1 MTWDEVDLYQM
12 DLIYNRMSHLL
23 TDLLYFDVDKD
34 TLKIVFQQYS
44 KNQGISSQRISL
56 LLQKIENFGE
66 ENIHEWEIT
75 ESTNQDNLSNKDWDA
90 KIMRIGMGKWLT
102 SIEKIGTSIIGGVKG
117 MVTKD
122 EQIEEEN
129 KLAEEGKQE
138 EAKATSDKDA
148 AEEKSEHQTESTA
161 GMSALDAE
169 DEVNFNPE
177 MEFDKL
183 EDIEKKEVHSDSSAE
198 KKLESDSEAV

>member
-1 MTWDEVDLYQM
+1 MTRDEVDLYQM

-66 ENIHEWEIT
+66 ENIHEWEVT

-102 SIEKIGTSIIGGVKG
+102 SIEKIGTSIIGGMKG
-117 MVTKD
+117 MVTK
-122 EQIEEEN
+122 EE
-129 KLAEEGKQE
+129 
-138 EAKATSDKDA
+138 
-148 AEEKSEHQTESTA
+148 
-161 GMSALDAE
+161 
-169 DEVNFNPE
+169 
-177 MEFDKL
+177 
-183 EDIEKKEVHSDSSAE
+183 
-198 KKLESDSEAV
+198 